1 MKIFKSIIIGGLVGT
16 GIGLVLGVCILACQD
31 IFAFITCS
39 TYNPRLAFNIGVV
52 CIPICA
58 VIGLINGIFEE
69 KERVRTLAKQKE
81 EEKYQEEKRAKELA
95 KRKEEEK
102 KQEEIEKMRYRI
114 QAAKKEFSVW
124 SGQVAMYYRQ
134 IENKTYN
141 ITVEDVYKSIL
152 LLNETKD
159 AEEYRNE
166 FKKQLIAH
174 IARMRKRILVSE
186 SVELMDDGSEEIRR
200 GGLEDT
206 IYACKCL
213 MLAETML
220 WGNKSK
226 VIFYQPLL
234 NILESF
240 AEETKNAT
248 YYLKFESYGLA
259 KFLLDDSKIMEEV
272 TERVQGL
279 ERKLSKAWN
288 YIISLKDGKGIG
300 EEGIP
305 SEFDRY
311 YIDETAMLMW
321 YYAKKKPFDIEKFTL
336 SQKFFREFTS
346 IIYIQEKNKITV
358 TKVEDVLARIYA
370 KNQMGGINTARQ
382 EVEYMNIWLEKKI
395 KGGFFEECYAL
406 ASGLA
411 WMELYELELGVLR
424 KLVEKKVQLPEALQ
438 ERLRFLESGELTNV
452 MIYMVEETEEFLFD
466 NASLEWGTKE
476 YNVFFRKINMK
487 KMWPNYSLAINK
499 WAKTIPLLK
508 GQKVSFENIYK
519 ELSLLVEDFDGEIV
533 CSQKDARAINL
544 ANVVYRNAMIFDFTT
559 ERNRCVS
566 VVLSGEKYGRNL
578 NITIITMFT
587 PDKKLGMESLEKY
600 CFAIK
605 NNTYVESLR
614 ESILQTI
621 DESLKVRESVYE
633 DVEQELK
640 KKMFDEEEW

>member
-1 MKIFKSIIIGGLVGT
+1 MCNFSNL
-16 GIGLVLGVCILACQD
+16 
-31 IFAFITCS
+31 
-39 TYNPRLAFNIGVV
+39 
-52 CIPICA
+52 
-58 VIGLINGIFEE
+58 LI
-69 KERVRTLAKQKE
+69 
-81 EEKYQEEKRAKELA
+81 Y
-95 KRKEEEK
+95 
-102 KQEEIEKMRYRI
+102 
-114 QAAKKEFSVW
+114 S
-124 SGQVAMYYRQ
+124 
-134 IENKTYN
+134 
-141 ITVEDVYKSIL
+141 
-152 LLNETKD
+152 
-159 AEEYRNE
+159 
-166 FKKQLIAH
+166 
-174 IARMRKRILVSE
+174 
-186 SVELMDDGSEEIRR
+186 
-200 GGLEDT
+200 
-206 IYACKCL
+206 
-213 MLAETML
+213 
-220 WGNKSK
+220 
-226 VIFYQPLL
+226 
-234 NILESF
+234 
-240 AEETKNAT
+240 
-248 YYLKFESYGLA
+248 
-259 KFLLDDSKIMEEV
+259 
-272 TERVQGL
+272 
-279 ERKLSKAWN
+279 
-288 YIISLKDGKGIG
+288 
-300 EEGIP
+300 
-305 SEFDRY
+305 
-311 YIDETAMLMW
+311 
-321 YYAKKKPFDIEKFTL
+321 
-336 SQKFFREFTS
+336 
-346 IIYIQEKNKITV
+346 IQEKNKITV

-382 EVEYMNIWLEKKI
+382 EVEYMNIWLDKKI
-395 KGGFFEECYAL
+395 KGGFFEECYVL
-406 ASGLA
+406 AFGLA

-452 MIYMVEETEEFLFD
+452 MIYMVEKTEEFLFD

-476 YNVFFRKINMK
+476 YKYNVFFRKINMK

-544 ANVVYRNAMIFDFTT
+544 ANVVYRNALIFDFTT